1 MEKPKIIVEKIEN
14 KKSEIKNDKND
25 MLCISCKKVV
35 SDTINHNKNI
45 ISQMSSY
52 DIHDEEH
59 SEKILEIEEALL
71 GEKINDL
78 SFSELLL
85 LYLSAYLH
93 DSAMALPEWEYK
105 ALKAVEGTDDCYD
118 SSVEFSI
125 RNDLKTTQKY
135 VDVKKIVN
143 ENKDKIFNY
152 NQAKDYIFAP
162 SSEEEMIEDITS
174 LIGEYE
180 EFRSAYYDTLKS
192 LVNSENEY
200 LEYSEKIRI
209 EFIRQK
215 HHIRAEKNVERLTK
229 LFKDSIGEREA
240 GRFTDI
246 LAKICR
252 AHGENL
258 LYVKELPTE
267 FIDFNKETC
276 NAQFIAIMLRIGDI
290 VHFDYNR
297 APISLFAEKQI
308 KDSVSIMHWIS
319 KNQELE
325 YNINSNAKNIDIG
338 YSAYCKTPETYY
350 FIQNYMDWIDDELSN
365 YYHLKNCWQSE
376 KLERY
381 EHYDLPLAM
390 NVDRSELG
398 FDSNIFRPDRN
409 MKFVLDQN
417 KILELF
423 MGVGLYKDELLCL
436 RELYQNAL
444 DASKCMRAYNFTKGI
459 KQELPIVFGIG
470 KELIN
475 GRGQKYIYCLDH
487 GMGMDDYIIK
497 NYLLNIGSSYY
508 KSADFKRANADWN
521 FNVIPTSQFGI
532 GLLSGF
538 ILADKIGVTSVY
550 RQNRN
555 KLSCII
561 EKHGY
566 SYYNK
571 PKIDDIEKIGDHG
584 TMIKLYLKSEY
595 EERFNNKTLKELP
608 WLLTMNDPDLWE
620 EYYSK
625 DMVENN
631 LQYIIFN
638 IIGITEEAIP
648 LLIEDDNGCFNRA
661 LSAVSIF
668 DYRNYPDIK
677 EEDIEKAL
685 EYHCFYEREK
695 KWRMEEF
702 RNRGNIID
710 YLIEAQTENIKLY
723 SCISLPRKGANL
735 SNIATFD
742 YCYFLGKK
750 ERSIYVD
757 GIYVDY
763 IDLYEIHGDGTYTYG
778 NWYTDYFY
786 SKVNRYIIDNS
797 IINYIG
803 EKRPIL
809 SVDRNSIISFP
820 SIDDELH
827 DLKKRFISKLIKIIE
842 IHIKKENYNLENSQV
857 LMIFEIVL
865 RKFPDMANDL
875 IWNLEKGKI
884 NLDLFVDNNLQ
895 RSSVYFKDLF
905 RKTNL
910 YFKSIDFRKYGK
922 LIKQTIV
929 LRLLAADSI
938 RIDGNSLTV
947 EGDTKILNAEF
958 VNDNYGTYD
967 NIPFFN
973 ILVIK
978 SDKWEGEYSE
988 YDMVNSLWPIVS
1000 PNLYNTIN
1008 YYKLENISNRAKLT
1022 NNYIGDIIYKEDK
1035 VYFAHYVHRIANLD
1049 PVMINPDIGILSTSS
1064 YSRKEN
1070 NCYVGIV
1077 GGLKTR
1083 FCLYEFN
1090 EYYESNEAYVLYVF
1104 HNPRELNDLEEEKYE
1119 ELKEQKVEY
1128 CKGLKEGFSVLYIG
1142 GENPNYVISAGKKSK
1157 NEMLKKVPDSFW
1169 TKGVTYYDMKGEIV
1183 HEDK

>member
-1 MEKPKIIVEKIEN
+1 MEKPKIIVEKIDN
-14 KKSEIKNDKND
+14 KKKEINNDKID
-25 MLCISCKKVV
+25 MLWMSCKKVV
-35 SDTINHNKNI
+35 SDTINHIKII
-45 ISQMSSY
+45 ISQMKSY

-118 SSVEFSI
+118 SSVGFAI
-125 RNDLKTTQKY
+125 RNDLKTKQEY
-135 VDVKKIVN
+135 FDVKKIVN

-152 NQAKDYIFAP
+152 NQTKDYIFAP
-162 SSEEEMIEDITS
+162 SSEEELIEEIIS
-174 LIGEYE
+174 LIREYE
-180 EFRSAYYDTLKS
+180 EFRSAYYDTLED
-192 LVNSENEY
+192 LVNDVSKY
-200 LEYSEKIRI
+200 IEYSEKIRI

-215 HHIRAEKNVERLTK
+215 HHIRAEKNVKRLTK

-240 GRFTDI
+240 ERFTDI

-258 LYVKELPTE
+258 LYVKELQTE
-267 FIDFNKETC
+267 FIDFNKERC

-308 KDSVSIMHWIS
+308 RDSVSIMHWMS

-376 KLERY
+376 KIERY

-390 NVDRSELG
+390 NVDRSELT
-398 FDSNIFRPDRN
+398 FDSNLFRPDRN

-444 DASKCMRAYNFTKGI
+444 DASKCMRAYNSTKGI

-470 KELIN
+470 KEVIN
-475 GRGQKYIYCLDH
+475 GKEQEYIYCLDH

-538 ILADKIGVTSVY
+538 MLADKIGVTSVY
-550 RQNRN
+550 QQNQN

-566 SYYNK
+566 SYYNT
-571 PKIDDIEKIGDHG
+571 PKIDDIEKIGKHG

-595 EERFNNKTLKELP
+595 EEKFNKKTLKELP
-608 WLLTMNDPDLWE
+608 WLLMMRSSKLWE

-638 IIGITEEAIP
+638 IIGITEEGIP

-723 SCISLPRKGANL
+723 SCISLPRKGANF

-757 GIYVDY
+757 GIYVGY
-763 IDLYEIHGDGTYTYG
+763 IDLDEIHGDGTYTYG
-778 NWYTDYFY
+778 NWYKDYLY
-786 SKVNRYIIDNS
+786 YKVNSDLIDNS

-803 EKRPIL
+803 EKRPLL
-809 SVDRNSIISFP
+809 SIDRTSIISFP

-827 DLKKRFISKLIKIIE
+827 DLEKRFISKLIKIIE
-842 IHIKKENYNLENSQV
+842 FHIKKENYNLENSQV

-865 RKFPDMANDL
+865 RKFPNIIEDL
-875 IWNLEKGKI
+875 IDELEHGEI
-884 NLDLFVDNNLQ
+884 ELDLFIDKNLQ
-895 RSSVYFKDLF
+895 KSNIRFSDLF
-905 RKTNL
+905 RNNKLSFTN
-910 YFKSIDFRKYGK
+910 IDFRDYGEF
-922 LIKQTIV
+922 ISQFIV
-929 LRLLAADSI
+929 RRLLKADKLKVN
-938 RIDGNSLTV
+938 GNSLKV
-947 EGDTKILNAEF
+947 ESNKTTKKYPLKTSGNYFLFYNSSSLN
-958 VNDNYGTYD
+958 T
-967 NIPFFN
+967 P
-973 ILVIK
+973 VIRA
-978 SDKWEGEYSE
+978 DKWEGEYSE

-1000 PNLYNTIN
+1000 PNLYNIIN
-1008 YYKLENISNRAKLT
+1008 YRLEYISNRVKLIR
-1022 NNYIGDIIYKEDK
+1022 NYKADAICQEDILYFDK
-1035 VYFAHYVHRIANLD
+1035 SIAYIANLD
-1049 PVMINPDIGILSTSS
+1049 PVMINPDIGIFSISP
-1064 YSRKEN
+1064 YSCKEN

-1077 GGLKTR
+1077 GGLETR
-1083 FCLYEFN
+1083 FCL
-1090 EYYESNEAYVLYVF
+1090 
-1104 HNPRELNDLEEEKYE
+1104 D
-1119 ELKEQKVEY
+1119 
-1128 CKGLKEGFSVLYIG
+1128 
-1142 GENPNYVISAGKKSK
+1142 
-1157 NEMLKKVPDSFW
+1157 
-1169 TKGVTYYDMKGEIV
+1169 
-1183 HEDK
+1183 

>member
-14 KKSEIKNDKND
+14 KKSEIKNNKID
-25 MLCISCKKVV
+25 MLWISCKKVV

-105 ALKAVEGTDDCYD
+105 ALKAVEGTNDCYD

-174 LIGEYE
+174 LIVDYE
-180 EFRSAYYDTLKS
+180 AFRSAYYDTLGS

-215 HHIRAEKNVERLTK
+215 HHIRAEKNVKRLTK
-229 LFKDSIGEREA
+229 LFKGSIGEREA

-325 YNINSNAKNIDIG
+325 YNINSNGKNIDIG

-423 MGVGLYKDELLCL
+423 MGVGLYQDELLCL

-444 DASKCMRAYNFTKGI
+444 DASKCMHAYNFTKGI

-475 GRGQKYIYCLDH
+475 GKEQEYIYCLDH

-538 ILADKIGVTSVY
+538 MLADKIGVTSVY

-566 SYYNK
+566 SYYNT

-595 EERFNNKTLKELP
+595 EERFNNKTLKP
-608 WLLTMNDPDLWE
+608 WLLMMRSSKLWK

-638 IIGITEEAIP
+638 IIGITEEDIP

-677 EEDIEKAL
+677 EEDIEKI
-685 EYHCFYEREK
+685 
-695 KWRMEEF
+695 F
-702 RNRGNIID
+702 RNYHYFYMNFEKEMVKNRDNIVD
-710 YLIEAQTENIKLY
+710 YLIEVQTDNIKLY
-723 SCISLPRKGANL
+723 SHITLPLKGANL
-735 SNIATFD
+735 SDVELFD
-742 YCYFLGKK
+742 CCRFLGLK
-750 ERSIYVD
+750 ENSTFID
-757 GIYVDY
+757 GIS
-763 IDLYEIHGDGTYTYG
+763 IGDNYFHHYLYG
-778 NWYTDYFY
+778 NYNKYNLLGEDIL
-786 SKVNRYIIDNS
+786 RNS
-797 IINYIG
+797 IINFVG

-820 SIDDELH
+820 SMDDELH
-827 DLKKRFISKLIKIIE
+827 DLEKRFNSKLIEIIKS
-842 IHIKKENYNLENSQV
+842 HIENQNYHIGNSQV
-857 LMIFEIVL
+857 ALILKIVL
-865 RKFPDMANDL
+865 RKFPDMVNDI

-884 NLDLFVDNNLQ
+884 NLDLFVDKDLQ
-895 RSSVYFKDLF
+895 RLSIYSEDLF

-910 YFKSIDFRKYGK
+910 YFKSIDFRKYGN

-929 LRLLAADSI
+929 LRLLVADSI
-938 RIDGNSLTV
+938 RIDGDSLTV

-958 VNDNYGTYD
+958 VNDKYGTDD
-967 NIPFFN
+967 NIPYFKN
-973 ILVIK
+973 LVIK

-1022 NNYIGDIIYKEDK
+1022 NKYMVDNIYEEDN
-1035 VYFAHYVHRIANLD
+1035 VYFGHYVPYIANLD
-1049 PVMINPDIGILSTSS
+1049 PVMINPDIGILSKYS
-1064 YSRKEN
+1064 YSCKEN
-1070 NCYVGIV
+1070 NCYVGIR
-1077 GGLKTR
+1077 GNIKND
-1083 FCLYEFN
+1083 FYLYEFN
-1090 EYYESNEAYVLYVF
+1090 KRGESDYNNNKAYVLYVF
-1104 HNPRELNDLEEEKYE
+1104 YNPRELNDLEEKRYQ

-1128 CKGLKEGFSVLYIG
+1128 CKGLKEGFSVLYIS
-1142 GENPNYVISAGKKSK
+1142 GEKPNYVISAGKKSK

-1169 TKGVTYYDMKGEIV
+1169 TKGVTYYDMKEEIV

>member
-25 MLCISCKKVV
+25 MLWISCKKVV

-118 SSVEFSI
+118 SSVDFAI
-125 RNDLKTTQKY
+125 RNDLKAKQEY
-135 VDVKKIVN
+135 FDVKKIVN

-162 SSEEEMIEDITS
+162 SSEEELIEEIIS
-174 LIGEYE
+174 LIREYE
-180 EFRSAYYDTLKS
+180 EFRSAYYDTLED
-192 LVNSENEY
+192 LVNDVSKY
-200 LEYSEKIRI
+200 IEYSEKIRI

-215 HHIRAEKNVERLTK
+215 HHIRAEKNVKRLTK
-229 LFKDSIGEREA
+229 LFKDSIGERETE
-240 GRFTDI
+240 RFTDI

-267 FIDFNKETC
+267 FIDFNKEIC

-308 KDSVSIMHWIS
+308 RDSVSIMHWMS

-365 YYHLKNCWQSE
+365 YYHLKNYWQSE

-423 MGVGLYKDELLCL
+423 MGVGLYQDELLCL

-444 DASKCMRAYNFTKGI
+444 DASKCMRAYNSTKGI

-475 GRGQKYIYCLDH
+475 GKEQEYIYCLDH

-538 ILADKIGVTSVY
+538 MLADKIGVTSVY
-550 RQNRN
+550 RQNQN

-566 SYYNK
+566 SYYNT
-571 PKIDDIEKIGDHG
+571 PKIDDIEKIGAHG

-608 WLLTMNDPDLWE
+608 WLLMMNDSDLWE

-625 DMVENN
+625 DMVRNN

-638 IIGITEEAIP
+638 IIGITEEGIP
-648 LLIEDDNGCFNRA
+648 LLIEDDNGCLNRA

-677 EEDIEKAL
+677 EEDIEKIFQN
-685 EYHCFYEREK
+685 YHYFYMNFE
-695 KWRMEEF
+695 MEMVK
-702 RNRGNIID
+702 NRDNIVD
-710 YLIEAQTENIKLY
+710 YLIEVQTENIKLY
-723 SCISLPRKGANL
+723 SHIALPLKGANL

-763 IDLYEIHGDGTYTYG
+763 IDLDEIHGDGTYTYR

-797 IINYIG
+797 IINHIG

-820 SIDDELH
+820 SMDDELH
-827 DLKKRFISKLIKIIE
+827 DLEKRFNSKLIEIIKS
-842 IHIKKENYNLENSQV
+842 HIEKENYHIGNSQV
-857 LMIFEIVL
+857 SLILKIVL

-884 NLDLFVDNNLQ
+884 NLDLFVDKDLQ
-895 RSSVYFKDLF
+895 RLSIYSEDLF

-910 YFKSIDFRKYGK
+910 YFESIDFRKYGN

-929 LRLLAADSI
+929 LRLLVADSI
-938 RIDGNSLTV
+938 IIDGDSLTV

-958 VNDNYGTYD
+958 VNDKYGTYD
-967 NIPFFN
+967 NIPYFN
-973 ILVIK
+973 NVVIK

-1000 PNLYNTIN
+1000 PNLYNTIIN
-1008 YYKLENISNRAKLT
+1008 YYELENISNRAKLINKYIKNT
-1022 NNYIGDIIYKEDK
+1022 IYEEDDFRFGNYVPY
-1035 VYFAHYVHRIANLD
+1035 IANLD
-1049 PVMINPDIGILSTSS
+1049 PVMINPDIGILSTSP
-1064 YSRKEN
+1064 YSREEN

-1077 GGLKTR
+1077 GDLETS
-1083 FCLYEFN
+1083 FYLYEFN
-1090 EYYESNEAYVLYVF
+1090 EYYESNEAYLLYVF
-1104 HNPRELNDLEEEKYE
+1104 YNPRELNDLEEKRYQ
-1119 ELKEQKVEY
+1119 ELKEQKAEY

-1142 GENPNYVISAGKKSK
+1142 GEKPNYVISSGKKSK
-1157 NEMLKKVPDSFW
+1157 NEMLKKVPDGFW

>member
-1 MEKPKIIVEKIEN
+1 MEKPKIIVEKIDN
-14 KKSEIKNDKND
+14 KKKEINNDKID
-25 MLCISCKKVV
+25 KLWISCKKVV

-162 SSEEEMIEDITS
+162 SSEEEMIENITS
-174 LIGEYE
+174 LIVDYE
-180 EFRSAYYDTLKS
+180 AFRSAYYDTLES

-267 FIDFNKETC
+267 FIDFNKERC

-350 FIQNYMDWIDDELSN
+350 FIQNYMDWIDHELSN

-423 MGVGLYKDELLCL
+423 MGVGLYQDELLCL

-444 DASKCMRAYNFTKGI
+444 DASKCMRAYNSTKGI
-459 KQELPIVFGIG
+459 NQELPIVFGIG
-470 KELIN
+470 KEVIN
-475 GRGQKYIYCLDH
+475 GKEQKYIYCLDH

-538 ILADKIGVTSVY
+538 MLADKIGVTSVY
-550 RQNRN
+550 RQNQN

-566 SYYNK
+566 SYYNT

-584 TMIKLYLKSEY
+584 TMIKLYLKPEY
-595 EERFNNKTLKELP
+595 EEKFNKKTLKELP
-608 WLLTMNDPDLWE
+608 WLLIMRSSKLWE

-625 DMVENN
+625 DMVRNN

-638 IIGITEEAIP
+638 IIGITEEGIP
-648 LLIEDDNGCFNRA
+648 LLIENDNGCFNRA

-677 EEDIEKAL
+677 EEDIEKI
-685 EYHCFYEREK
+685 
-695 KWRMEEF
+695 F
-702 RNRGNIID
+702 RNYHNLYINLEKEVFKNRDNIID
-710 YLIEAQTENIKLY
+710 YLIEVQTDNIKLY
-723 SCISLPRKGANL
+723 SHIALPLKGANL
-735 SNIATFD
+735 SDVELFD
-742 YCYFLGKK
+742 CCRFLGLK
-750 ERSIYVD
+750 ENSTFID
-757 GIYVDY
+757 GIS
-763 IDLYEIHGDGTYTYG
+763 IEHGNIHHYLNSNNRNYPLLEDIL
-778 NWYTDYFY
+778 
-786 SKVNRYIIDNS
+786 SKS
-797 IINYIG
+797 IINFVG
-803 EKRPIL
+803 ERRPIL

-820 SIDDELH
+820 DIYDELYVLR
-827 DLKKRFISKLIKIIE
+827 DRFISKLIEIIKS
-842 IHIKKENYNLENSQV
+842 HIENENYNMEKSQV
-857 LMIFEIVL
+857 SLIFEIVF
-865 RKFPDMANDL
+865 RRFPNISKDL
-875 IWNLEKGKI
+875 IQKLEQGVINLELFIDINLQKTSVSFEDLFKKI
-884 NLDLFVDNNLQ
+884 NL
-895 RSSVYFKDLF
+895 SF
-905 RKTNL
+905 RN
-910 YFKSIDFRKYGK
+910 IDFRNYGK
-922 LIKQTIV
+922 LIKEIIV
-929 LRLLAADSI
+929 GRLLGADSI
-938 RIDGNSLTV
+938 EFDGELLNVHRV
-947 EGDTKILNAEF
+947 EGTDKDLFTNYYLCYKDFFLEGMNF
-958 VNDNYGTYD
+958 VH
-967 NIPFFN
+967 FN
-973 ILVIK
+973 IIK
-978 SDKWEGEYSE
+978 VDKWEGKYSD
-988 YDMVNSLWPIVS
+988 YDLVNSLYPMVS
-1000 PNLYNTIN
+1000 SN
-1008 YYKLENISNRAKLT
+1008 YYNRMNNNRREILGRIKLDDGGKF
-1022 NNYIGDIIYKEDK
+1022 YIIDLVMI
-1035 VYFAHYVHRIANLD
+1035 D
-1049 PVMINPDIGILSTSS
+1049 PVMIDPDIGIMV
-1064 YSRKEN
+1064 EN
-1070 NCYVGIV
+1070 KFNLRECYVGIR
-1077 GGLKTR
+1077 GNIINDFYLD
-1083 FCLYEFN
+1083 EFN
-1090 EYYESNEAYVLYVF
+1090 KRGESDYNNNEAYVLYVF
-1104 HNPRELNDLEEEKYE
+1104 YNPRELNDLEEKRYQ
-1119 ELKEQKVEY
+1119 ELKEQKAEY

-1142 GENPNYVISAGKKSK
+1142 GEKPNYVISAGKKSK
-1157 NEMLKKVPDSFW
+1157 NEMLKKVPDGFW